1 MDSDENKDNV
11 NLEVADIF
19 SPQWNEF
26 YVDGAS
32 ITVDDYAV
40 RIAFVNHLPQNLKSG
55 KRINTTRKV
64 DVVMSE
70 KAFCNLFNVMEQIKD
85 KINILN
91 NRFKT
96 DDKE

>member
-1 MDSDENKDNV
+1 MDSNENEDDENI
-11 NLEVADIF
+11 EVADVF

-40 RIAFVNHLPQNLKSG
+40 RIAFVNHLPQNLISG

-70 KAFCNLFNVMEQIKD
+70 KAFLGLFNVMKQIKD
-85 KINILN
+85 KIDIRN
-91 NRFKT
+91 NTTQT
-96 DDKE
+96 DDRE